1 MIGFGRSG
9 SLLRS
14 VDVFIVVALG
24 GRWLVPSNAL
34 HPRIPHATPCSLL
47 RRLTMDDAAEASH
60 TFALLMGDKVA
71 PRRQLIE
78 QYGSRL
84 SLEQLDV

>member
-1 MIGFGRSG
+1 MRKAGTR
-9 SLLRS
+9 
-14 VDVFIVVALG
+14 AE
-24 GRWLVPSNAL
+24 PSAAAACTR
-34 HPRIPHATPCSLL
+34 PRRLL
-47 RRLTMDDAAEASH
+47 RRLTLDDAAEASH